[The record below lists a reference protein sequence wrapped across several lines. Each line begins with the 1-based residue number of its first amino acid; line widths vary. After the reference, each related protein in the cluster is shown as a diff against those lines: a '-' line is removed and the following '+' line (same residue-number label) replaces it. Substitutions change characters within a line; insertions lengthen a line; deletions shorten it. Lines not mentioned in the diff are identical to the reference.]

1 MQVGQLLGTLNFMD
15 FLERGH
21 GAVEAGPNLLDKL
34 QIAMAR
40 GEGPISVLPVL
51 AGEREILTVSDASS
65 QGPVSRHRHCYDRFP
80 ANIRTPAQDEKRRDT
95 LAAAA
100 TISPSFSRRGR
111 EGDHSKERAAERDL
125 MVLDIKVKLQG
136 LWKRLINLSG
146 AEDPLSSSEYGTI
159 FGTYQPVFCSSFH
172 EVLTVRKVDVVV
184 KGAMGVGVL
193 VVVIKWASE
202 YLEL

>member
-1 MQVGQLLGTLNFMD
+1 MNQWLVHRVEQGTGVGDWTYVEPY
-15 FLERGH
+15 FL
-21 GAVEAGPNLLDKL
+21 
-34 QIAMAR
+34 
-40 GEGPISVLPVL
+40 
-51 AGEREILTVSDASS
+51 
-65 QGPVSRHRHCYDRFP
+65 
-80 ANIRTPAQDEKRRDT
+80 
-95 LAAAA
+95 
-100 TISPSFSRRGR
+100 
-111 EGDHSKERAAERDL
+111 
-125 MVLDIKVKLQG
+125 LQG

-193 VVVIKWASE
+193 VVVIKWVSE

>member
-1 MQVGQLLGTLNFMD
+1 MFFPLL
-15 FLERGH
+15 
-21 GAVEAGPNLLDKL
+21 
-34 QIAMAR
+34 
-40 GEGPISVLPVL
+40 
-51 AGEREILTVSDASS
+51 
-65 QGPVSRHRHCYDRFP
+65 PVSRHRHCYDRFP
-80 ANIRTPAQDEKRRDT
+80 ANIRTPAQDEKRRAT

-159 FGTYQPVFCSSFH
+159 FALIES
-172 EVLTVRKVDVVV
+172 DVEGIGGSGLVECLREHIQSV
-184 KGAMGVGVL
+184 SMNYSWEPL
-193 VVVIKWASE
+193 VVLFAS
-202 YLEL
+202 LFLLRKMVCMCVGLAM